1 MIVDSEVPNILKKE
15 LNFSVSDLD
24 KLDKFKMEL
33 ISYNK
38 RYNLISKSTESV
50 IWSRHILDS
59 AQLVKFID
67 FSSEKNLVDLGSGG
81 GFPGLIL
88 AIFNSNPKFHVKLYE
103 KSNVKADFLNK
114 MIELLDI
121 ECSISKNINDDQ
133 NINCDYLTCR
143 AFKKLP
149 EILNISREKVQ
160 ISHKI
165 LILKGKSA
173 QEELN
178 KASKNWSLKYKLF
191 DSMTDKE
198 SKIIIV
204 DAIKSE

>member
-1 MIVDSEVPNILKKE
+1 MIIESEVPKILIQE
-15 LNFSVSDLD
+15 LNIKTSDLD
-24 KLDKFKMEL
+24 KLYKFKMEL
-33 ISYNK
+33 LSYNK
-38 RYNLISKSTESV
+38 RYNLISKSTENV

-67 FSSEKNLVDLGSGG
+67 FNSDKNLIDLGSGG

-103 KSNVKADFLNK
+103 KSNVKLDFLNK
-114 MIELLDI
+114 MVDLLDI
-121 ECSISKNINDDQ
+121 ECSVAKNINDDQ
-133 NINCDYLTCR
+133 IINCDYLTSR

-149 EILNISREKVQ
+149 EILNISREKIK

-165 LILKGKSA
+165 IILKGKSA
-173 QEELN
+173 QEEIN
-178 KASKNWSLKYKLF
+178 KASKNESLKYKLF